1 MNAREKFE
9 ALAQELE
16 DDSYSSIAKDIR
28 AILAAHDLVPI
39 TGTVIEGQSDVQ
51 TSLDWHV
58 DELNNCI
65 KYNGELRAENAD
77 ARAEIKALETRSE
90 EQRLRAKR
98 AEAENESL
106 RAELAA
112 LKEWAPG
119 AIHQW
124 QERAGKLRRKQD
136 RRPSLEWLQKW
147 RERAETSSEKL
158 LELIK
163 KYAWRKESFFWRE
176 DRCPRRTYLRGY
188 VTHRHDRLLRRID
201 RRIKEARG

>member
-1 MNAREKFE
+1 MSPNIEQLLQMIE
-9 ALAQELE
+9 PCQALTDL
-16 DDSYSSIAKDIR
+16 R
-28 AILAAHDLVPI
+28 AILAVHDLVPI
-39 TGTVIEGQSDVQ
+39 GNLSESDCVA
-51 TSLDWHV
+51 
-58 DELNNCI
+58 I
-65 KYNGELRAENAD
+65 
-77 ARAEIKALETRSE
+77 
-90 EQRLRAKR
+90 RLSQ
-98 AEAENESL
+98 ENESL